1 MSVNDYNAFKSAN
14 PNIEPT
20 QEDINRNKGIKTPV
34 KPEVP
39 VINRQQEIQNNLATG
54 YQTNP

>member
-20 QEDINRNKGIKTPV
+20 QEDINRNKGIKTTV

-54 YQTNP
+54 YNTNP